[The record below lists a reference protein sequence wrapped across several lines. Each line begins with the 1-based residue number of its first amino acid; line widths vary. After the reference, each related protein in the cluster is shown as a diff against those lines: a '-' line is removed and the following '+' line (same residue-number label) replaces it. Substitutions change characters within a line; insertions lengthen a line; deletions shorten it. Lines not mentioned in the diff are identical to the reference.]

1 MRGSHGRTTARD
13 LHRSRVFYYPNSDD
27 FASAGSKVRPE
38 ENRAVEEASSHRCE
52 LQSGR
57 AKRGRAEDCKAA
69 AQAPDIKAGSIL
81 SPILSGVP
89 NTTTQ
94 EMIWPKGPPPP
105 GPSAW
110 QRQIS
115 IFLL

>member
-13 LHRSRVFYYPNSDD
+13 LDRSRVFYYPNSDD

-38 ENRAVEEASSHRCE
+38 ENRAVEETSSHRCE

-69 AQAPDIKAGSIL
+69 PQAPDIKAGSIL

-89 NTTTQ
+89 NTTKQ
-94 EMIWPKGPPPP
+94 EMIWPKGPPP